1 MRQRDTFQAQGGRIL
16 GLTRA
21 KVQERGLPLL
31 VRDGQSPSRRSIFF
45 AAVQPRDECR
55 LGWSN
60 ILEMKQNEVRSS
72 PLRNAAADDT
82 SNLPSDAFEVPVRP
96 SRHGCGGRE
105 LRVLPPV
112 LLSLS
117 LLVGLSA
124 QAKPKFNVSE
134 VAGPCQ
140 QLMICDLDGDGLKD
154 LVLMDD
160 TNLSIFY
167 QDPKRGFTREPQ
179 QTWHLEPR
187 PCLIWTAKLGGPAGS
202 LLVMTSDGVTEL
214 CFTNRTG
221 SPAIRQIIRQPTIVP
236 ETMDATDGTNAI
248 YLPLSVETGR
258 DWPLLLVT
266 AADGIQV
273 WSTLRSAATED
284 GQHRDEW
291 RQAQVISHAIDA
303 SLQLSVTNPGYTR
316 SLGFDLSVGDVNGD
330 GRDDLMVRRSN
341 GWTNTY
347 SLYLQQTNGLFAL
360 EPALTYAD
368 KVEPFSSLCWA
379 DLNRDGKVDLIKSV
393 WLNESSFLPGVPSG
407 KVLVSTY
414 IADEHGRIP
423 AEPQQVFRKYDWTAA
438 VPVVDVDG
446 DGFPDLVL
454 GYSHFEDKEGVR
466 KMITSKKLDYDL
478 RFYFH
483 RPGFGFPTETDCQ
496 RDVVIHLDRARAE
509 MQEGLHQLF
518 VCYVKVGGDFNG
530 DGKTDL
536 LVRDHS
542 DAISVYFFVSR
553 EKGFSPE
560 PDLRFS
566 CPEPIDGWEVA
577 DLNND
582 GISDLIVKLAKQKGY
597 RIFISQK

>member
-1 MRQRDTFQAQGGRIL
+1 MGQSSSRSSTFFVAIQS
-16 GLTRA
+16 
-21 KVQERGLPLL
+21 
-31 VRDGQSPSRRSIFF
+31 RDG
-45 AAVQPRDECR
+45 CR
-55 LGWSN
+55 LVWSN

-72 PLRNAAADDT
+72 TLRNAAAADAST
-82 SNLPSDAFEVPVRP
+82 LPSDTPGASAYP
-96 SRHGCGGRE
+96 SHHSYGGRE

-112 LLSLS
+112 LLSIF
-117 LLVGLSA
+117 LLACLSA

-134 VAGPCQ
+134 VASPCQ

-179 QTWHLEPR
+179 QTWHLDPR
-187 PCLIWTAKLGGPAGS
+187 PCLVWTAKLGGPAGS

-221 SPAIRQIIRQPTIVP
+221 PPAIRQIIRQPTIIP
-236 ETMDATDGTNAI
+236 EAMDAADGTNAI
-248 YLPLSVETGR
+248 YFPLSVETGR
-258 DWPLLLVT
+258 DWPLLLVP

-273 WSTLRSAATED
+273 WSTLRSSTATED
-284 GQHRDEW
+284 GQHQDEW
-291 RQAQVISHAIDA
+291 RQAQIIGQVMDA
-303 SLQLSVTNPGYTR
+303 SLQLLVTDPGYTT

-368 KVEPFSSLCWA
+368 KVEPFSWLCWA
-379 DLNRDGKVDLIKSV
+379 DLNRDGKVDLIKGI
-393 WLNESSFLPGVPSG
+393 WLNEASFLPGVPSG

-423 AEPQQVFRKYDWTAA
+423 SEPQQVFRKNDWTPT

-446 DGFPDLVL
+446 DGYPDLVL
-454 GYSHFEDKEGVR
+454 GYSHIEDKEGLR
-466 KMITSKKLDYDL
+466 KMITSKKLDYNL
-478 RFYFH
+478 RFYFY
-483 RPGFGFPTETDCQ
+483 RPGFGFPTEADCQ
-496 RDVVIHLDRARAE
+496 RNVVIHLDRAE
-509 MQEGLHQLF
+509 IQEDLPLYFGR
-518 VCYVKVGGDFNG
+518 YVKLGGDFNG

-542 DAISVYFFVSR
+542 DDISVYSFVSR

-560 PDLRFS
+560 PDLQFS
-566 CPEPIDGWEVA
+566 CPEPIDEWQVA
-577 DLNND
+577 DLNHD
-582 GISDLIVKLAKQKGY
+582 GVSDLIVKLAKQKGY

>member
-1 MRQRDTFQAQGGRIL
+1 MRQ
-16 GLTRA
+16 
-21 KVQERGLPLL
+21 
-31 VRDGQSPSRRSIFF
+31 
-45 AAVQPRDECR
+45 
-55 LGWSN
+55 
-60 ILEMKQNEVRSS
+60 NEARSS
-72 PLRNAAADDT
+72 TLRGAAAAGA
-82 SNLPSDAFEVPVRP
+82 SPLPSDALEVPVRP
-96 SRHGCGGRE
+96 YRHGYGGRE
-105 LRVLPPV
+105 LKRLPPV
-112 LLSLS
+112 LLSIF
-117 LLVGLSA
+117 LLACSSA

-179 QTWHLEPR
+179 QTYRLESR
-187 PCLIWTAKLGGPAGS
+187 PCLVWAAKLGGPAGS

-221 SPAIRQIIRQPTIVP
+221 PPAIRQIIRQPTIVP
-236 ETMDATDGTNAI
+236 EAMDAAEGTNAM
-248 YLPLSVETGR
+248 YFPLSVETGLR
-258 DWPLLLVT
+258 RAAAAVGGDLDRAAATQAGRGWPLLLVP
-266 AADGIQV
+266 AADGLQV
-273 WSTLRSAATED
+273 W
-284 GQHRDEW
+284 QHRDEW
-291 RQAQVISHAIDA
+291 RLAQVIGHAIDA
-303 SLQLSVTNPGYTR
+303 GLWLSATNPGYTT
-316 SLGFDLSVGDVNGD
+316 SFGFDLSVGDVNGD

-360 EPALTYAD
+360 EPALTSAD
-368 KVEPFSSLCWA
+368 KVEPFSWLCWV
-379 DLNRDGKVDLIKSV
+379 DLNRDGKVDLIKGI
-393 WLNESSFLPGVPSG
+393 WLNEPSFLPGVPSG

-423 AEPQQVFRKYDWTAA
+423 AEPQQVFRKNDWTAA

-454 GYSHFEDKEGVR
+454 GYSHIEDKEGLR
-466 KMITSKKLDYDL
+466 KMITSKKLDYNL
-478 RFYFH
+478 RFYFY
-483 RPGFGFPTETDCQ
+483 RPGFGFPTEADCQ
-496 RDVVIHLDRARAE
+496 RDVVIHLDLDRAE
-509 MQEGLHQLF
+509 LQEGLHQYF
-518 VCYVKVGGDFNG
+518 GRYVKLGGDFNG

-542 DAISVYFFVSR
+542 DDISVYSFVSR

-560 PDLRFS
+560 PDLQFS
-566 CPEPIDGWEVA
+566 CPEPIDGWEVV

-582 GISDLIVKLAKQKGY
+582 GVSDLIVKLSKQKGY

>member
-1 MRQRDTFQAQGGRIL
+1 MAC
-16 GLTRA
+16 
-21 KVQERGLPLL
+21 
-31 VRDGQSPSRRSIFF
+31 S
-45 AAVQPRDECR
+45 
-55 LGWSN
+55 
-60 ILEMKQNEVRSS
+60 
-72 PLRNAAADDT
+72 
-82 SNLPSDAFEVPVRP
+82 
-96 SRHGCGGRE
+96 
-105 LRVLPPV
+105 
-112 LLSLS
+112 
-117 LLVGLSA
+117 SA

-167 QDPKRGFTREPQ
+167 QDPQRGFTREPQ
-179 QTWHLEPR
+179 QSHHLEPR
-187 PCLIWTAKLGGPAGS
+187 PCLVWAAKLGGPAGS

-214 CFTNRTG
+214 YFTNRTG
-221 SPAIRQIIRQPTIVP
+221 PPAIRQIILQPTIVP
-236 ETMDATDGTNAI
+236 EAMDAADGANAM
-248 YLPLSVETGR
+248 YFPLSVETGR
-258 DWPLLLVT
+258 DWPLLLVP

-273 WSTLRSAATED
+273 W
-284 GQHRDEW
+284 QHRDEW
-291 RQAQVISHAIDA
+291 RQAQVISNSIEAR
-303 SLQLSVTNPGYTR
+303 LQLSVTNPGYTR

-330 GRDDLMVRRSN
+330 GRDDLMVRHSN

-347 SLYLQQTNGLFAL
+347 SLYLQQTNGRFAL

-368 KVEPFSSLCWA
+368 KGEPFSWLCWA
-379 DLNRDGKVDLIKSV
+379 DLNRDGKVDLIKSI
-393 WLNESSFLPGVPSG
+393 WLNEPSFIPAVPSG

-423 AEPQQVFRKYDWTAA
+423 AEPQQVFRKYDWTPV

-454 GYSHFEDKEGVR
+454 GYSHIEDKEGLR
-466 KMITSKKLDYDL
+466 KMITSKKLDYNL
-478 RFYFH
+478 RFYFY
-483 RPGFGFPTETDCQ
+483 RPGFGFPTEADCQ
-496 RDVVIHLDRARAE
+496 RDVVIHLDLDRAE
-509 MQEGLHQLF
+509 MQEGLHQYF
-518 VCYVKVGGDFNG
+518 GRYVKLGGDFNG

-560 PDLRFS
+560 PDLRFI
-566 CPEPIDGWEVA
+566 CPEPIEEWQLA

-582 GISDLIVKLAKQKGY
+582 GVSDLIVKLANQKGY

>member
-1 MRQRDTFQAQGGRIL
+1 L
-16 GLTRA
+16 
-21 KVQERGLPLL
+21 
-31 VRDGQSPSRRSIFF
+31 SIF
-45 AAVQPRDECR
+45 
-55 LGWSN
+55 
-60 ILEMKQNEVRSS
+60 
-72 PLRNAAADDT
+72 
-82 SNLPSDAFEVPVRP
+82 
-96 SRHGCGGRE
+96 
-105 LRVLPPV
+105 
-112 LLSLS
+112 LLACSL
-117 LLVGLSA
+117 A
-124 QAKPKFNVSE
+124 QAKPKFNASE

-179 QTWHLEPR
+179 QTWRLEPR
-187 PCLIWTAKLGGPAGS
+187 PCLVWAAKLGGPAGS

-221 SPAIRQIIRQPTIVP
+221 PPAIRQIIRQPTIVP
-236 ETMDATDGTNAI
+236 EAMDAADGTNAI

-258 DWPLLLVT
+258 DWPLLLVP
-266 AADGIQV
+266 AADGLQV
-273 WSTLRSAATED
+273 WE
-284 GQHRDEW
+284 HHDEW
-291 RQAQVISHAIDA
+291 RQAQVISNAIEA
-303 SLQLSVTNPGYTR
+303 RLRLSVTDSGYNR

-347 SLYLQQTNGLFAL
+347 SLYLQQTNGRFAL

-368 KVEPFSSLCWA
+368 KVEPFSWLCWT

-393 WLNESSFLPGVPSG
+393 WLNEPSFIPAVPSG

-423 AEPQQVFRKYDWTAA
+423 AEPQQVFRKYDWT
-438 VPVVDVDG
+438 PVVPLADVDG

-454 GYSHFEDKEGVR
+454 GYSHIEDKEDLR
-466 KMITSKKLDYDL
+466 KMITSKKLAYNL
-478 RFYFH
+478 GFYFH
-483 RPGFGFPTETDCQ
+483 RPGAGFPKEADCQ
-496 RDVVIHLDRARAE
+496 RNVVIHLDRDRAE
-509 MQEGLHQLF
+509 MPEGLHQLF
-518 VCYVKVGGDFNG
+518 GCYVKLGGDFNG

-542 DAISVYFFVSR
+542 DAISVYSFVSR

-560 PDLRFS
+560 PNLRFS
-566 CPEPIDGWEVA
+566 CPEPIDEWQLA

-582 GISDLIVKLAKQKGY
+582 GVSDLIVKLAKQKGY

>member
-1 MRQRDTFQAQGGRIL
+1 MAC
-16 GLTRA
+16 
-21 KVQERGLPLL
+21 
-31 VRDGQSPSRRSIFF
+31 S
-45 AAVQPRDECR
+45 
-55 LGWSN
+55 
-60 ILEMKQNEVRSS
+60 
-72 PLRNAAADDT
+72 
-82 SNLPSDAFEVPVRP
+82 
-96 SRHGCGGRE
+96 
-105 LRVLPPV
+105 
-112 LLSLS
+112 
-117 LLVGLSA
+117 SA
-124 QAKPKFNVSE
+124 QAKLKFNASE

-167 QDPKRGFTREPQ
+167 QDPQRGFTREPQ
-179 QTWHLEPR
+179 QTCHLEAR
-187 PCLIWTAKLGGPAGS
+187 PGLVWAAKLGGPTRS

-221 SPAIRQIIRQPTIVP
+221 PPASRQIIRQATIVP
-236 ETMDATDGTNAI
+236 EAMDAAEGTSAMS
-248 YLPLSVETGR
+248 LPLSVETGR
-258 DWPLLLVT
+258 DWPLLLVL

-273 WSTLRSAATED
+273 W
-284 GQHRDEW
+284 QHRDEW
-291 RQAQVISHAIDA
+291 HQAQVISNSIEA
-303 SLQLSVTNPGYTR
+303 SLKLSVTNPGYNR
-316 SLGFDLSVGDVNGD
+316 SLGFDLSVGDVDGD

-347 SLYLQQTNGLFAL
+347 SLYLQQTNGRFAL

-368 KVEPFSSLCWA
+368 KGEPFSWLCWA
-379 DLNRDGKVDLIKSV
+379 DFNRDGKVDLIKGI
-393 WLNESSFLPGVPSG
+393 WLNEASFLPGVPSG

-423 AEPQQVFRKYDWTAA
+423 AEPQQVFRKNDWTAA

-454 GYSHFEDKEGVR
+454 GYSHIEDKEGLR
-466 KMITSKKLDYDL
+466 KMITSKKLDYNL
-478 RFYFH
+478 RFYFC
-483 RPGFGFPTETDCQ
+483 RPGFGFPTEADCQ
-496 RDVVIHLDRARAE
+496 RDVVIHLDLDRAE
-509 MQEGLHQLF
+509 MQEGLHQYF
-518 VCYVKVGGDFNG
+518 GRYVKLGGDFNG
-530 DGKTDL
+530 NGKTDL

-566 CPEPIDGWEVA
+566 CPEPIDEWQVT

-582 GISDLIVKLAKQKGY
+582 GVSDLIVKLAKQKGY

>member
-1 MRQRDTFQAQGGRIL
+1 MAC
-16 GLTRA
+16 
-21 KVQERGLPLL
+21 
-31 VRDGQSPSRRSIFF
+31 S
-45 AAVQPRDECR
+45 
-55 LGWSN
+55 
-60 ILEMKQNEVRSS
+60 
-72 PLRNAAADDT
+72 
-82 SNLPSDAFEVPVRP
+82 
-96 SRHGCGGRE
+96 
-105 LRVLPPV
+105 
-112 LLSLS
+112 
-117 LLVGLSA
+117 SA
-124 QAKPKFNVSE
+124 QAKPKFNTSE
-134 VAGPCQ
+134 IAGPGQ

-179 QTWHLEPR
+179 QTWHLDPR
-187 PCLIWTAKLGGPAGS
+187 PCLVWTAKLGGPAGS

-214 CFTNRTG
+214 CFTNRT
-221 SPAIRQIIRQPTIVP
+221 SPPAIRQIIRQPTIVP
-236 ETMDATDGTNAI
+236 DTAEASEGTNAM
-248 YLPLSVETGR
+248 YFPLSVETGLRRAAAAVGGDLARATATQADR
-258 DWPLLLVT
+258 DWPLLLVP

-273 WSTLRSAATED
+273 W
-284 GQHRDEW
+284 QHRDEW
-291 RQAQVISHAIDA
+291 RQAQCITNSIEA
-303 SLQLSVTNPGYTR
+303 SLQLSVTNPGYAT

-368 KVEPFSSLCWA
+368 KVEPFSWLCWT

-393 WLNESSFLPGVPSG
+393 WLNEPSFIPAVPSG

-423 AEPQQVFRKYDWTAA
+423 DEPQQVFRKNDWTPM
-438 VPVVDVDG
+438 VPVADVDG

-454 GYSHFEDKEGVR
+454 GYSRIEDKEGLR
-466 KMITSKKLDYDL
+466 KMITSKKLAYNL
-478 RFYFH
+478 RFYFY
-483 RPGFGFPTETDCQ
+483 RPGFGFPTEADCQ
-496 RDVVIHLDRARAE
+496 RDVVIHLDRDRAE
-509 MQEGLHQLF
+509 MLEGLHQLF
-518 VCYVKVGGDFNG
+518 GCYVKVGGDFNG

-566 CPEPIDGWEVA
+566 CPEPIDEWQVA
-577 DLNND
+577 DLNHD
-582 GISDLIVKLAKQKGY
+582 GVSDLIVKLANQKGY